1 MKIKSFY
8 ADSMDLAMQS
18 ASRELGAEALI
29 LNSREAPLEF
39 RHFGKYEVVCA
50 CAPVAPAEAKSAAV
64 PLNMLSAPGDGRIA
78 AVRNARLIV
87 LVGPSGAGKS
97 SACAKI
103 AIHSK
108 FTKGLS
114 TAVLS
119 WDSGRVGSSDSIR
132 SYCEIAGIPFREI
145 ETRDAFDKVLVE
157 FRDADLILVDTPPME
172 GDEVVSAELTS
183 AIASIPY
190 AETHLVLSGAYSALY
205 LDSAYSNYARFKA
218 GYLLPTHLD
227 EAQMDLTAAGMERI
241 GALSIQWCGTGR
253 GVPEDLQDASQV
265 MEQAAA
271 LAPQLEVAPSPPIL
285 LPESIPAPAMP
296 SARSAIE
303 TILKRLRREDLEP
316 NAHIVRA
323 SKSSAA

>member
-18 ASRELGAEALI
+18 ASRELGDEALI
-29 LNSREAPLEF
+29 LNTREAPLEF

-50 CAPVAPAEAKSAAV
+50 SAQAVPAEAKPTALQVNTPRATGTNLAASANHNRV
-64 PLNMLSAPGDGRIA
+64 
-78 AVRNARLIV
+78 IV

-108 FTKGLS
+108 FTKGFS

-119 WDSGRVGSSDSIR
+119 WDSGRVGSSDSLR

-145 ETRDAFDKVLVE
+145 DTRDAFDKVLAE
-157 FRDADLILVDTPPME
+157 WKDSDLILVDTPSLE
-172 GDEVVSAELTS
+172 GSEVIAAELAS
-183 AIASIPY
+183 AIAGVPCV
-190 AETHLVLSGAYSALY
+190 ETHLVLSGAYSASY
-205 LDSAYSNYARFKA
+205 LDAAYSNYARFNPA
-218 GYLLPTHLD
+218 YLLPTHLD
-227 EAQMDLTAAGMERI
+227 EARMDLRASGMEGI
-241 GALSIQWCGTGR
+241 SALSIQWCGTGR
-253 GVPEDLQDASQV
+253 GVPEDLQYANQV
-265 MEQAAA
+265 LEQAAA
-271 LAPQLEVAPSPPIL
+271 LSLHQEIVPVAPL
-285 LPESIPAPAMP
+285 QLPAPIPVPAIP

-303 TILKRLRREDLEP
+303 SILKKLRREELDP
-316 NAHIVRA
+316 GAHIVRA